1 MNFQSFCKIITN
13 QSLRHYSHESMT
25 FQIGPSLSS
34 NSCAK
39 SLTGFKAEEPA
50 GLAVAGWRKLV
61 GGDGVAS
68 QHQGVHA
75 HPLRL
80 SAWSE
85 TTQGGPATHASCS
98 RDGGAGGGELQ
109 ERSRRN
115 SSMGRCG
122 ANGGRS
128 RRGWWGLRK
137 SRS

>member
-1 MNFQSFCKIITN
+1 MHFQHSCKTITN
-13 QSLRHYSHESMT
+13 QSLRHYSHES
-25 FQIGPSLSS
+25 QVLQKGPLLLL
-34 NSCAK
+34 NCCAR

-50 GLAVAGWRKLV
+50 GLAVADRRKLV
-61 GGDGVAS
+61 GGDGVAA
-68 QHQGVHA
+68 QHQGVPA

-80 SAWSE
+80 SAWPE
-85 TTQGGPATHASCS
+85 MTQGGPATHASCS

-128 RRGWWGLRK
+128 RQGWWGLRK
-137 SRS
+137 NRS